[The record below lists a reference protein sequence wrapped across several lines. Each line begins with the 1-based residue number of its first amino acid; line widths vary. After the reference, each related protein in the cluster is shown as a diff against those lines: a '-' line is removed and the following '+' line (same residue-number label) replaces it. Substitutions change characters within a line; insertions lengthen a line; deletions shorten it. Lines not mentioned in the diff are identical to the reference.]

1 MSATSGWYPDP
12 GGGQGLYRY
21 WDGRAWSAATTT
33 NPASAP
39 PPQGIVNPGSAAG
52 TAGSTAHA
60 NYGQGSYGQSAYGQ
74 TAYGQSST
82 GQTAYG
88 QGSTGQGSTGQE
100 SYGQGSYGQG
110 GSALGGGAAGAS
122 ASAGRAPY
130 GQSTPGQ
137 PSYASFQKRRSGVGW
152 WVGAGVVLLVLV
164 VVAVLAI
171 SRATS
176 GGTAG
181 GGASGQASSDQC
193 PPQGSDSPSA
203 VPSGPND
210 GRVHG
215 GPVSYPLLPAPWEAP
230 TGENRVPFG
239 VNVLSQNVTVEQ
251 NYDGRLSNWVASIT
265 VGELQA
271 GDGFFTPEQGSQIVV
286 RCILGAFYG
295 KNQVNSDVIVNKA
308 TTIDGHDAWLVESK
322 LTFDITGL
330 QTKGERLIVA
340 IVQAGPDRSG
350 LYYASIPD
358 TTPQLLQP
366 ARDALSQ
373 LKVDG

>member
-33 NPASAP
+33 DPASAP

-60 NYGQGSYGQSAYGQ
+60 NYGQGAYGQGTYGQSAYAQ
-74 TAYGQSST
+74 TS
-82 GQTAYG
+82 G
-88 QGSTGQGSTGQE
+88 QGTSGQGA
-100 SYGQGSYGQG
+100 YGQGSYGQG
-110 GSALGGGAAGAS
+110 SSTFGGAA
-122 ASAGRAPY
+122 SAGQGRNPY
-130 GQSTPGQ
+130 GQGAPGQ
-137 PSYASFQKRRSGVGW
+137 GQPGQSPYAAFQKRRSGVGW
-152 WVGAGVVLLVLV
+152 WVGAGVLLLVLV
-164 VVAVLAI
+164 VVAVFAI

-176 GGTAG
+176 GGSAG

-193 PPQGSDSPSA
+193 PPQRSDSPSA
-203 VPSGPND
+203 APSGTND

-215 GPVSYPLLPAPWEAP
+215 GPVSYPMLPAPWEAP
-230 TGENRVPFG
+230 TAENRVPFG
-239 VNVLSQNVTVEQ
+239 VNVLSQNVTVEP
-251 NYDGRLSNWVASIT
+251 NYDGKLSSWVASVT

-295 KNQVNSDVIVNKA
+295 NNPVNSDVVVNKA
-308 TTIDGHDAWLVESK
+308 ATIDGHDAWLVESK
-322 LTFDITGL
+322 LTFDVPGL

-340 IVQAGPDRSG
+340 IVQAGPERSG

-366 ARDALSQ
+366 ARDALAQ

>member
-1 MSATSGWYPDP
+1 VSATSGWYPDP

-52 TAGSTAHA
+52 TAGATAHA
-60 NYGQGSYGQSAYGQ
+60 NYGQG
-74 TAYGQSST
+74 
-82 GQTAYG
+82 AYG
-88 QGSTGQGSTGQE
+88 QGSYGQTSYGQGSAGQG
-100 SYGQGSYGQG
+100 SYGQGSYGQTSYGQG
-110 GSALGGGAAGAS
+110 GATSGQGAPSGGTGSGSIGGGGY
-122 ASAGRAPY
+122 PY
-130 GQSTPGQ
+130 GQGASGQ
-137 PSYASFQKRRSGVGW
+137 PGASPYASFQKRRSGVGW
-152 WVGAGVVLLVLV
+152 WVGAGVVLLALV
-164 VVAVLAI
+164 VVAVFAI

-176 GGTAG
+176 GGTASG

-193 PPQGSDSPSA
+193 PPQRSDSPSA
-203 VPSGPND
+203 APTAAND

-215 GPVSYPLLPAPWEAP
+215 GPVSYPLLPAPWGAP
-230 TGENRVPFG
+230 TAENRVPFG
-239 VNVLSQNVTVEQ
+239 VNVLSQDITVEP
-251 NYDGRLSNWVASIT
+251 NYDGSSSWVASVL

-286 RCILGAFYG
+286 KCILGAFYG

-308 TTIDGHDAWLVESK
+308 TTIDGHDAWIVESK
-322 LTFDITGL
+322 LSFDIPNL

-340 IVQAGPDRSG
+340 IVQAGTERSG
-350 LYYASIPD
+350 LFYASIPD